1 MFSFQPQ
8 TSTEHPIKVVKSD
21 FIDVDKTSTCS
32 CLTHKP
38 TQHRAVCFRTNPFKH
53 NNINNLIN
61 KWDTKTNSRI
71 YRVRNIAWREYL
83 GNPTLL
89 FMEACSKS
97 EYVKAK
103 IDKAGNHRLFKTVN
117 RLFTSGQFYQ
127 LSKILWIPCLK
138 IWMTFM
144 YKGFGTSGVS

>member
-8 TSTEHPIKVVKSD
+8 TSTEHPIKVVKRD

-38 TQHRAVCFRTNPFKH
+38 KQHRAVCFRTNPFKH

-61 KWDTKTNSRI
+61 QWDTETNSRI

-89 FMEACSKS
+89 F
-97 EYVKAK
+97 
-103 IDKAGNHRLFKTVN
+103 
-117 RLFTSGQFYQ
+117 
-127 LSKILWIPCLK
+127 KILWIPCLK

-144 YKGFGTSGVS
+144 DKGFGTSGVS